1 MYTWLAGA
9 WSWCC
14 AQFSDSHALLW
25 DVRLRWRVLLCCTL
39 IVQITWLGVC
49 IGAVCLRCITM
60 TFELTGDTCALLL
73 VGVAC
78 AFRMVDYVQLRSVRK
93 WQSICWKSS
102 RKWLRFRTPRRYD
115 HFLRWPFFALLAAAL
130 MLINLINLTTDFTEQ
145 WLHLFFLSLLP
156 FSCQSLSSFFLTL
169 ITVFGH
175 SDVMTV
181 RPLKPLQH

>member
-39 IVQITWLGVC
+39 IVQITWLDVR

-78 AFRMVDYVQLRSVRK
+78 AFRMVDYVQQSVRK

-115 HFLRWPFFALLAAAL
+115 HFLRWPFFALLATAL

-145 WLHLFFLSLLP
+145 WLHLFFCLCFHFRVSLLAL
-156 FSCQSLSSFFLTL
+156 SSSLSSQFLGIL
-169 ITVFGH
+169 M
-175 SDVMTV
+175 SWQWA
-181 RPLKPLQH
+181 R